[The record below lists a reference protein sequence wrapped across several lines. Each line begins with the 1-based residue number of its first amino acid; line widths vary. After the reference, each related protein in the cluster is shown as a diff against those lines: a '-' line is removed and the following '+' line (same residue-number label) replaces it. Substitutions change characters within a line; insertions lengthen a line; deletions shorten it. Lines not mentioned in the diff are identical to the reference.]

1 MNPVVE
7 PAATAP
13 IPAYGYAA
21 DVLVVLHFLFMA
33 FIVFG
38 QLAIIIAAGFKWQ
51 WGRNPWFR
59 YIHLACILFVVYEAI
74 IQYECPL
81 TTLERHWRGLAGQQM
96 GEGSTFIGHYA
107 HKWLFWDDKTTLDVI
122 FACTICFGI
131 IVIQGI
137 VMYPPRWFRKQS
149 GTPLPSGERGRG
161 EGRDYLRPNT
171 PAMAEKNV
179 AISSGSAPRP

>member
-7 PAATAP
+7 PAAAAP

-21 DVLVVLHFLFMA
+21 DVLVFLHFAFMA

-38 QLAIIIAAGFKWQ
+38 QLAIIVAAGFKWQ

-131 IVIQGI
+131 IVVQGI
-137 VMYPPRWFRKQS
+137 VMYPPRWFRKRSLHASTLAGEMSAVKGQS
-149 GTPLPSGERGRG
+149 IPIAPTPSPAKG
-161 EGRDYLRPNT
+161 EGIPVKSN
-171 PAMAEKNV
+171 AV
-179 AISSGSAPRP
+179 